1 MSFTCVRCGRTF
13 SDLKNALPETA
24 FEPPADQVDPKIA
37 AQMAEV
43 KGMTQLA
50 KRDVPKDEVAR
61 TGYFLI
67 MVDGT
72 LHEFPGAGQ

>member
-1 MSFTCVRCGRTF
+1 MSYTCIRCGRTF
-13 SDLKNALPETA
+13 SNLKDSLPETA
-24 FEPPADQVDPKIA
+24 FEPPANQVDPKIA
-37 AQMAEV
+37 ARMAEV

-50 KRDVPKDEVAR
+50 KRDVPEGETPR